1 MWNLGVHAAVSHA
14 IRRESSA
21 GTRGNNGGGAPSA
34 WRTRRHFI
42 EHVAGSERG
51 KVGVNLG
58 RIQAEFGH
66 GPKMKFALQLMLSNF
81 D

>member
-1 MWNLGVHAAVSHA
+1 MWNLGVHVVVSHA

-21 GTRGNNGGGAPSA
+21 GTHDNNGRGTAGA
-34 WRTRRHFI
+34 WRTHRYFI
-42 EHVAGSERG
+42 EHVVGSKRG